1 MQIQLCN
8 LSAIKQLSQLSVV
21 LAVLSLTACAVKPE
35 RAVSGSAV
43 IPQHVL
49 AVQNETSDAEQAASL
64 SNPDRCA
71 KAQPSDEYYYLCVDR
86 TRDGE
91 SATQKGKAVIKWK
104 TDN

>member
-1 MQIQLCN
+1 MQIPLRNLCK
-8 LSAIKQLSQLSVV
+8 IKQLSKLSLVV
-21 LAVLSLTACAVKPE
+21 AVLSLTACAVKPE
-35 RAVSGSAV
+35 RALSGSNV

-49 AVQNETSDAEQAASL
+49 AGQNDTPDAEQAATL

-91 SATQKGKAVIKWK
+91 SATQKGKAVLKWK
-104 TDN
+104 SDN